1 MNFEQLFEQG
11 LHLFQTGQ
19 LQASLKLWQKLQRKC
34 REIGNLCQEAKV
46 LNALGNTYNTLGFH
60 QDALDSHQQQ
70 LAITQEINDPIG
82 ESKAQSGLGNTYYSL
97 GEHQKAIDC
106 HQKALAIA
114 QNIQDSLGEAIALGN
129 LGNVYCS
136 LGQYLKAIE
145 YHQQALSIFQVKSDR
160 LGEINSL
167 GNLGNAHS
175 CVGEYSK
182 AIEYYEQV
190 LAAFREQEDSYREAI
205 ALGNL
210 GNAYYSLGD
219 YKKAMECHQSV
230 LATVRAL
237 DDFQG
242 EADSLNNLGNV
253 YYSLGQY
260 REAIECYQQS
270 LILANKIGDRHR
282 QFNSLNNLG
291 NIYDSLGQYPNAIE
305 HHQQSLS
312 IAQAMG
318 NRRGEASAL
327 NNIASVYDS
336 LGQYQKAIEYFQL
349 SLAIEREIGNRR
361 GEAQSLSGLGNAYDS
376 LWQFS
381 EAIEY
386 HQQQLSICQEIGD
399 LQGEAH
405 ALSGLGNA
413 YHSLGQYSKAIEYHQ
428 QSIAIKRELGDRQ
441 GESSSLNNL
450 GRAYHFLEQYQLA
463 VNCHQQ
469 SLDIAREIGD
479 SRGEGTSLNN
489 LGWTL
494 LHSNQ
499 LVEAE
504 RKLRQGVERWES
516 LRIGLKDEH
525 NISLFEEQVRI
536 YRNLQKVLVT
546 QGKIAEALE
555 ITERGRAR
563 AFAELLTRRLTPQS
577 IEQVITTPPNLQKI
591 QQVVQ
596 QQNCPIVEY
605 SLLYDYFEL
614 EGVPSLRETQLLIW
628 VLQPNSDISF
638 CSVDLKP
645 PSEKQRTSLGSL
657 SDLIVKLYRILN
669 PDIKEKPVSKATN
682 HQEHF
687 NSSISEILKQLYQL
701 LIQPISHLLPTSP
714 DVPVIFIPQDFLFL
728 LPFSTLQDA
737 EGKFLIEKHT
747 ILIAPSIQVLELTQ
761 KRSIQVPET
770 SLDALVIG
778 NPKMPTIPLTEP
790 PVQLEDLAWAK
801 TEAQV
806 IAHLFKTQAITG
818 VAATKIYIKQQMP
831 KARVIHLATHGL
843 LDDIQQLG
851 VPGAIAL
858 APTTEDNGFLTAGE
872 ILEMQL
878 NAQLVVLSACSTG
891 QGKITGDGIIGLS
904 RSLIAAGVNSI
915 IVSLWSVG
923 DQSTAFLMVRFYQ
936 NLQQG
941 MKAAVALNKAQ
952 RWLLKV
958 TKLEMEAWVEAN
970 QNVISHTL
978 RISLHRQINQLLPND
993 RPFQNPQ
1000 HWAAFCA
1007 IGQ

>member
-1 MNFEQLFEQG
+1 MSTKFEKLFEQG
-11 LHLFQTGQ
+11 IRLFQTGQ
-19 LQASLKLWQKLQRKC
+19 LQAALKLWRQLQQKCQKT
-34 REIGNLCQEAKV
+34 GNRCQEANV
-46 LNALGNTYNTLGFH
+46 LNALGNTYNALGYH
-60 QDALDSHQQQ
+60 QDALNSHQQQ
-70 LAITQEINDPIG
+70 LTITQEINDSLG
-82 ESKAQSGLGNTYYSL
+82 ESKAETGLGNTYYSL
-97 GEHQKAIDC
+97 GEHHEAIDC

-114 QNIQDSLGEAIALGN
+114 QDIKDNLGEAIALGN

-136 LGQYLKAIE
+136 LGQYTKAIE
-145 YHQQALSIFQVKSDR
+145 YHQRALFIFQVLGDC

-167 GNLGNAHS
+167 GNLANAHS
-175 CVGEYSK
+175 CVSQYSK
-182 AIEYYEQV
+182 AIEYYQQV
-190 LAAFREQEDSYREAI
+190 LAAFREQGDSHQEAI

-210 GNAYYSLGD
+210 GNTYYALGD
-219 YKKAMECHQSV
+219 YKKAMECHQRV
-230 LATVRAL
+230 LATVRDL

-242 EADSLNNLGNV
+242 EADSLNDLGNV
-253 YYSLGQY
+253 YYSLGEY
-260 REAIECYQQS
+260 RKASECYQQS
-270 LILANKIGDRHR
+270 LVLANKIGDRQR

-291 NIYDSLGQYPNAIE
+291 NIYDSLGQYPKAIE
-305 HHQQSLS
+305 HHQQSLA

-318 NRRGEASAL
+318 IRRGEASAL

-376 LWQFS
+376 LL
-381 EAIEY
+381 EYEKAIEY
-386 HQQQLSICQEIGD
+386 HQQQLSICQEISD
-399 LQGEAH
+399 RQGEAH
-405 ALSGLGNA
+405 ANGGLGNA

-428 QSIAIKRELGDRQ
+428 QSRLIKRELGDRQ

-450 GRAYHFLEQYQLA
+450 GRAYHFLGEYQLA
-463 VNCHQQ
+463 VTCHQQ
-469 SLDIAREIGD
+469 SLDIAQEIGD
-479 SRGEGTSLNN
+479 SKGEGTSWNN

-494 LHSNQ
+494 LHSGQ

-504 RKLRQGVERWES
+504 SKLRQGVERWES
-516 LRIGLKDEH
+516 LRIGLQDEH

-536 YRNLQKVLVT
+536 YRNLQKVLIA
-546 QGKIAEALE
+546 QGKLTEALE

-563 AFAELLTRRLTPQS
+563 AFAELLAERLAPQS

-596 QQNCPIVEY
+596 QQNCSVVEY

-628 VLQPNSDISF
+628 VLQPNDEISF

-657 SDLIVKLYRILN
+657 SDLVLKLYRILN
-669 PDIKEKPVSKATN
+669 SDIKDATN
-682 HQEHF
+682 NREHF
-687 NSSISEILKQLYQL
+687 NSNSISEISKQLYQL

-714 DVPVIFIPQDFLFL
+714 DVPVIFIPQDFLFA
-728 LPFSTLQDA
+728 LPLPTLQDT

-747 ILIAPSIQVLELTQ
+747 IITAPSIQVLELIQ
-761 KRSIQVPET
+761 KRSRKTPET
-770 SLDALVIG
+770 SLDALVVG

-790 PVQLEDLAWAK
+790 PVRLEDLAWAK
-801 TEAQV
+801 TEAHA
-806 IAHLFKTQAITG
+806 IAPLLKTQAITG
-818 VAATKIYIKQQMP
+818 AAATKVYIKQQMP
-831 KARVIHLATHGL
+831 KARIIHLATHGL
-843 LDDIQQLG
+843 LDDIRQLG

-858 APTTEDNGFLTAGE
+858 ASTKEDNGFLTASE

-891 QGKITGDGIIGLS
+891 RGKITGDGVIGLS

-923 DQSTAFLMVRFYQ
+923 DQSTAFLMVKFYQ

-941 MKAAVALNKAQ
+941 MKAAVALNQAQ
-952 RWLLKV
+952 RWLLRV

-970 QNVISHTL
+970 QDVLSPTL
-978 RISLHRQINQLLPND
+978 RISLRRQMNKLEPDD
-993 RPFQNPQ
+993 RPFENPQ